1 MRLIL
6 LALLLLAPMRAFAQS
21 CPQPLASAHRL
32 VLVTADDMNGAA
44 ARLQRFARANISAP
58 WRPDGAPMSA
68 LAGRNGMA
76 WGYPYRAFARLG
88 EPMKAEGDRRAP
100 AGIYAIGRPFGFA
113 PSSRPG
119 YLPIRDGMVCVNDVR
134 SGAYNTIVSRAEIG
148 PQVHGENMARVPDYR
163 RGLLVDYPSHRGARG
178 GSCIFIHLWMPNRTG
193 TGGCVALPEPQLVKL
208 QDFAQAGA
216 VLAIVPRGALDR
228 FRGCL
233 PNF

>member
-6 LALLLLAPMRAFAQS
+6 LALLLLAPMGAFAQS

-32 VLVTADDMNGAA
+32 VLVTADDINSAS
-44 ARLQRFARANISAP
+44 ARLQRFARANTNAP

-68 LAGRNGMA
+68 LIGRNGMA

-88 EPMKAEGDRRAP
+88 EPVKAEGDKRAP

-113 PSSRPG
+113 SSSRPG
-119 YLPIRDGMVCVNDVR
+119 YLPIREDTVCVSDVR
-134 SGAYNTIVSRAEIG
+134 SPAYNTIVSRAEIG
-148 PQVHGENMARVPDYR
+148 PQVRGENMGRVPDYR
-163 RGLLVDYPSHRGARG
+163 RGLLVDYPSSRGVRG
-178 GSCIFIHLWMPNRTG
+178 GSCIFIHLALPNRTG

-208 QDFAQAGA
+208 QDFAQGGV

-233 PNF
+233 PSL